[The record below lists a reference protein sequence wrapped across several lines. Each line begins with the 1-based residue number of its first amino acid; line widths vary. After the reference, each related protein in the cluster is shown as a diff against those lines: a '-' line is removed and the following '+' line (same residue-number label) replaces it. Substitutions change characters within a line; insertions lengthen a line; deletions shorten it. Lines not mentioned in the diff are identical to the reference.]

1 VRRIADNGRPDENM
15 NEDSKVPGKML
26 TGVLAGFVIIIV
38 GIVLIAVAALL
49 STSSGSVSGV
59 IFLGPFPI
67 VFGAG
72 PDAIWLIAISI
83 VIAVL
88 MIVLPYVLRRRSLQV

>member
-1 VRRIADNGRPDENM
+1 
-15 NEDSKVPGKML
+15 ML
-26 TGVLAGFVIIIV
+26 TVVLAGFAIIIV
-38 GIVLIAVAALL
+38 GAVLVIVAMLL
-49 STSSGSVSGV
+49 NNSSGSVSGV
-59 IFLGPFPI
+59 IFIGPFPI

-88 MIVLPYVLRRRSLQV
+88 MIVLPYVLRRRSLKG

>member
-1 VRRIADNGRPDENM
+1 
-15 NEDSKVPGKML
+15 ML
-26 TGVLAGFVIIIV
+26 TVVLAGFAIIIV
-38 GIVLIAVAALL
+38 GIVLIVIAALL
-49 STSSGSVSGV
+49 SGSSGSVGGI
-59 IFLGPFPI
+59 IFIGPFPI

-88 MIVLPYVLRRRSLQV
+88 MIVLLYVLRRRSLQV